1 MKRCVIVQTRLNE
14 CPPQLAARK
23 GEGIEC
29 KRRRKQG
36 GTRTQ
41 KAKKKVDIIALT
53 KKRRSSFES
62 LHDLSLCVS
71 LCVVRVI
78 YHLYRPV
85 SKLATLKCSQVR
97 AAVERRRT
105 ARRTAA
111 ARETESVYASA
122 NIRVTPRDWN
132 SR

>member
-1 MKRCVIVQTRLNE
+1 MYGACY
-14 CPPQLAARK
+14 
-23 GEGIEC
+23 
-29 KRRRKQG
+29 
-36 GTRTQ
+36 
-41 KAKKKVDIIALT
+41 
-53 KKRRSSFES
+53 
-62 LHDLSLCVS
+62 
-71 LCVVRVI
+71 I

-85 SKLATLKCSQVR
+85 SKLATLKCSQAR

-132 SR
+132 SRWLAIAEACFPEDASNDVSKTI

>member
-1 MKRCVIVQTRLNE
+1 MNNLHAWIIVWE
-14 CPPQLAARK
+14 
-23 GEGIEC
+23 
-29 KRRRKQG
+29 G
-36 GTRTQ
+36 GTREGQGHRKPKRRLTS
-41 KAKKKVDIIALT
+41 IALT
-53 KKRRSSFES
+53 KGRSSFES
-62 LHDLSLCVS
+62 LHNYLSH
-71 LCVVRVI
+71 RVYGACYI

-97 AAVERRRT
+97 ADVERRRT